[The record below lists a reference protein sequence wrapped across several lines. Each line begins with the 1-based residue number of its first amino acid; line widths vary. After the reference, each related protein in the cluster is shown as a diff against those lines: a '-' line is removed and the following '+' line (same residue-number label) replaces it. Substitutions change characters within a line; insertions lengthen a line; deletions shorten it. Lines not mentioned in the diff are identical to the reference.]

1 MIDLNLRNGRIK
13 REKRTVEAMI
23 ELNCRDR
30 HAPGHPPC
38 EECAA
43 LLAYAWNRLD
53 RCPWGERKPTC
64 AKCPVH
70 CYRPA
75 ERDQVRRVMR
85 YAGPRMLLHRPML
98 AIAHLLDELRASDP
112 AGPESPRGA
121 ER

>member
-1 MIDLNLRNGRIK
+1 MSGLNLRNGRIK

-23 ELNCRDR
+23 GLHCRDR

-43 LLAYAWNRLD
+43 LLAYARNRLD

-75 ERDQVRRVMR
+75 ERDQVKRVMR

-112 AGPESPRGA
+112 AGPASPRGP